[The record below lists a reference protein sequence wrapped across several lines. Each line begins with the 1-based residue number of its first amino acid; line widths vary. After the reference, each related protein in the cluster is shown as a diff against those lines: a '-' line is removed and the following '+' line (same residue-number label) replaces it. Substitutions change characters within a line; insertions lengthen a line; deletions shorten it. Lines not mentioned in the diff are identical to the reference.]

1 MGVVSWDSFYRAFML
16 GYVAAVPLNNIGV
29 GYGAHNSAARKVFNI
44 FLRAAVFKH
53 AM

>member
-1 MGVVSWDSFYRAFML
+1 MGVVSWDSFNRAFMS
-16 GYVAAVPLNNIGV
+16 GYVAAMPLNNIGV
-29 GYGAHNSAARKVFNI
+29 GYGVHNSAAKKVLNI

>member
-1 MGVVSWDSFYRAFML
+1 ML